1 MHIMFNTQSK
11 QAKNAAIQQ
20 AVQQFIANG
29 GTVKTRKSNVPERKG
44 VPKNY
49 FTSAEAPKH
58 ISKMETWEVMLARL
72 AVVLNEYPGTMQV
85 KWNDGR
91 VANSKEEMYG
101 L

>member
-1 MHIMFNTQSK
+1 MFNTQSK
-11 QAKNAAIQQ
+11 QAKNKAIQQ

-44 VPKNY
+44 VPANY

-58 ISKMETWEVMLARL
+58 INKMETWERMIARL
-72 AVVLNEYPGTMQV
+72 AVVLNEHPGAIKV